1 MRMLGTLA
9 RICIGALCGFLLLSI
24 MGHSMW
30 DEGESDLSELSSSN
44 LATELLTDWSVPVV
58 ILGVL
63 LAMAMVV
70 NVRNAFGDRKLTDL
84 VAWKRAVWGA
94 PLGLVAGVVVLAL
107 LDESTLAI
115 AVSSFVLGAV
125 ALQLVGLRS
134 PTGVISQYL
143 AGTATAFSST
153 VAALPGPM
161 FVIFHGHRD
170 AGAVRGTMASFMLV
184 ASPVILTILAFDG
197 RFNLRHLSL
206 AAMLC
211 PGMFVGLMLGR
222 VLRPLINGSWFRF
235 AILGVAS
242 SSAIA
247 VLIREI
253 VF

>member
-1 MRMLGTLA
+1 MLAEDLLISQGTLFRVSVA
-9 RICIGALCGFLLLSI
+9 EYLL
-24 MGHSMW
+24 
-30 DEGESDLSELSSSN
+30 
-44 LATELLTDWSVPVV
+44 A
-58 ILGVL
+58 LGVL
-63 LAMAMVV
+63 AVGCGVQSTLGIGAALVAGPTLMAIDSALLPGPMLAMAMVV

-107 LDESTLAI
+107 LDESALAI

-125 ALQLVGLRS
+125 ALQLVGLRP
-134 PTGVISQYL
+134 PTGVSSQYL
-143 AGTATAFSST
+143 AGAATAFSST

-184 ASPVILTILAFDG
+184 ASPVILAILAFDG

-211 PGMFVGLMLGR
+211 PGMFLGLMLGR

>member
-1 MRMLGTLA
+1 MSVAEYLLA
-9 RICIGALCGFLLLSI
+9 
-24 MGHSMW
+24 
-30 DEGESDLSELSSSN
+30 
-44 LATELLTDWSVPVV
+44 
-58 ILGVL
+58 LGVL
-63 LAMAMVV
+63 AVGCGVQSTLGIGAALVAGPTLMTIDSALLPGPMLAMAMVV
-70 NVRNAFGDRKLTDL
+70 NVRNAFGDRKVTDL
-84 VAWKRAVWGA
+84 AALKRAVWGA
-94 PLGLVAGVVVLAL
+94 PLGLVAGIVVLAL
-107 LDESTLAI
+107 LDGGTLAI

-125 ALQLVGLRS
+125 ALQLVGLRP
-134 PTGVISQYL
+134 PTGVVSQYL
-143 AGTATAFSST
+143 AGTTTAFSST

-170 AGAVRGTMASFMLV
+170 AGVVRGTMASFMLV

-197 RFNLRHLSL
+197 RFNLRHLFL
-206 AAMLC
+206 AVMLC
-211 PGMFVGLMLGR
+211 PGMFLGLLLGR

>member
-1 MRMLGTLA
+1 VSVAEYLLA
-9 RICIGALCGFLLLSI
+9 
-24 MGHSMW
+24 
-30 DEGESDLSELSSSN
+30 
-44 LATELLTDWSVPVV
+44 
-58 ILGVL
+58 LGVL
-63 LAMAMVV
+63 AVGCGVQSTLGIGAALVAGPTLMTIDPALLPGPMLAMAMVV

-84 VAWKRAVWGA
+84 TALKRAVWGA
-94 PLGLVAGVVVLAL
+94 PLGLVAGIVVLAL

-125 ALQLVGLRS
+125 ALQLVGLRP

-143 AGTATAFSST
+143 AGTTTGFSST

-170 AGAVRGTMASFMLV
+170 AGVVRGTMASFMLV

-211 PGMFVGLMLGR
+211 PGMFLGLMLGR

-247 VLIREI
+247 VLIGEI